1 MSNTDIACSLEK
13 AEILQD
19 WEWIEENLKPVLASF
34 DNEDQITDFVRCKIE
49 SLLAQQESNDSL
61 GGDDGSNDWF
71 PGNNSG
77 DSKNFLQASHKF
89 ASLFEMPSEERLV
102 NYYSCSYWKGRV
114 PRQGWIYLSL
124 NHLCFH
130 SFLFGRQCK
139 VILKWADVKS
149 VERRNSVLFPESISL
164 TTRDERYNFSMFLN
178 VTETYGLIEQLAN
191 LAMKQLIADDRLG
204 PSYKID
210 AELIAK
216 SVRQLPKKPS
226 LLKRDLDAKQLS
238 EAYRISFRLP
248 SNEKL
253 DGTLPCTL
261 WTLYNKQHVWGK
273 LFLST
278 NYICFDSR
286 VPGLVSL
293 IVPLREVSLTE
304 KTDNCAGASNAL
316 VITTKSKCNFIFS
329 HLNDREFLLRK
340 ISELLGA
347 IQEDR
352 MYLIDEHGR
361 RMCLLDQSQL
371 DWQIQPPLSEM
382 FRLEITPE
390 AAAKDEVKCSL
401 WDLHFQDYGR
411 GVTTYRTSKARVL
424 VMNGLPVRYRGELW
438 MLYSGAVNELQTHSG
453 YYANMVEQSKDRKS
467 IAADEIERD
476 LHRSLPE
483 HPAFQSKVGIDALR
497 RVLNAYALRNPSIG
511 YCQAM
516 NIVTSVLLL
525 YTSEEEAFWLLVA
538 LCERLLPDYYNTKVI
553 GALVDQGV
561 LEELVCEQLPD
572 LFKKLEPFGIINM
585 ISLSWFLTIF
595 LSLMPFESAINIID
609 CFFYDGAKV
618 VFQAALTILDS
629 NHDALMTAKDD
640 GEAMTILSGD

>member
-1 MSNTDIACSLEK
+1 MLTSL
-13 AEILQD
+13 
-19 WEWIEENLKPVLASF
+19 
-34 DNEDQITDFVRCKIE
+34 DNEDHITDFVRCKIE
-49 SLLAQQESNDSL
+49 SLLAEQENADSL
-61 GGDDGSNDWF
+61 AAADAGDSGYDWSSPGANGST
-71 PGNNSG
+71 G
-77 DSKNFLQASHKF
+77 DSKNFMQASHKF
-89 ASLFEMPSEERLV
+89 ATLFEMPAEERLV

-114 PRQGWIYLSL
+114 PRQGWMYLSL

-149 VERRNSVLFPESISL
+149 VERRISVLFPESIL
-164 TTRDERYNFSMFLN
+164 IATRDERYTFSMFLN
-178 VTETYGLIEQLAN
+178 VTDTYGLIEQLAN
-191 LAMKQLIADDRLG
+191 LAMKQLIADDRLA
-204 PSYKID
+204 PSYQVD
-210 AELIAK
+210 AELIVK
-216 SVRQLPKKPS
+216 SVRQKPKKPS
-226 LLKRDLDAKQLS
+226 FLKRDLDAKQLS

-248 SNEKL
+248 GNEKL
-253 DGTLPCTL
+253 DGTLSCTL
-261 WTLYNKQHVWGK
+261 WTPYNKQHVWGK

-278 NYICFDSR
+278 NYICFEAR

-304 KTDNCAGASNAL
+304 KTDTCAGASNAL
-316 VITTKSKCNFIFS
+316 LITTKSKCNFVFS
-329 HLNDREFLLRK
+329 HLTDREFLLRK

-361 RMCLLDQSQL
+361 RRCLMDQSKL
-371 DWQIQPPLSEM
+371 EWQIQPPLSEM

-390 AAAKDEVKCSL
+390 AAAKDEVKCRL

-411 GVTTYRTSKARVL
+411 GVTTYRTSKAREL
-424 VMNGLPVRYRGELW
+424 VMNGLPIRYRGELW

-453 YYANMVEQSKDRKS
+453 YYANMVEQSKGRKS

-561 LEELVCEQLPD
+561 LEELVGEQLPD

-618 VFQAALTILDS
+618 VFQVALAILDS
-629 NHDALMTAKDD
+629 NHDALMSAKDD
-640 GEAMTILSGD
+640 GEAMTILSGTFVHIL